1 MSNSSTYLVT
11 WCLTH
16 PSVGHSRFL
25 KSVKSRHRNG
35 PLLVKVF
42 IKPDPALSLRT
53 YHSRLN
59 GTLQPSVIYSSLSDA
74 SLGERDNLNDIP
86 NVYSYQVFSETERAG
101 YIIRQWLASS
111 LYDRIRCA
119 ASTSGWV
126 TNQLIRVSALAHSL
140 AQLRR
145 SGSHSKSWSVFET
158 RGIATYVA
166 QSFSRT
172 QA

>member
-1 MSNSSTYLVT
+1 VSSHPTYLLT
-11 WCLTH
+11 WCLTRRW

-59 GTLQPSVIYSSLSDA
+59 GTLQPPLIYSSLSDL
-74 SLGERDNLNDIP
+74 SSGERDNLSDIP
-86 NVYSYQVFSETERAG
+86 NVYSYQVFSESEKAG

-111 LYDRIRCA
+111 LYDRIRCVPQPL
-119 ASTSGWV
+119 G
-126 TNQLIRVSALAHSL
+126 
-140 AQLRR
+140 
-145 SGSHSKSWSVFET
+145 G
-158 RGIATYVA
+158 
-166 QSFSRT
+166 
-172 QA
+172 